1 MVFEPFWLRP
11 VKVIG
16 VIAIM
21 IAAYAWVSAD
31 EWDDEVEPAKP
42 QYPPVATIVQL
53 EEPEPT
59 PLEAHLPESEP
70 VFIPA
75 PEGVVKKA
83 KRAVAKSKKKI
94 RRALG
99 QKDSSSVN

>member
-11 VKVIG
+11 VKMIL
-16 VIAIM
+16 VIATM

-31 EWDDEVEPAKP
+31 DWDDEVEPSKP
-42 QYPPVATIVQL
+42 QYPSVQTLVQL
-53 EEPEPT
+53 EEPEPN
-59 PLEAHLPESEP
+59 PLELHASEPEP

-83 KRAVAKSKKKI
+83 KRAVAKGKKKI
-94 RRALG
+94 KRALAP
-99 QKDSSSVN
+99 KTASSVN